1 MGFSDRF
8 LWGAASSAYQTEGSW
23 NVDGKGPSIW
33 DTFCHKQGTI
43 AHGETGD
50 TACDG
55 YRKLE
60 EDVAILKALG
70 VSAYRFSISWPRVL
84 PEGRGQVNQK
94 GLAYY
99 DRLVD
104 LLLKNEITPF
114 ITLYH
119 WDLPEA
125 LQRQGGWQ
133 NRQTALAFA
142 DYAAL
147 IANHFQGRVSH
158 YITLNEPQCFVGL
171 GYQQGIHAP
180 GLKLS
185 QDDLLVCV
193 HNALLAGGLGARALR
208 DASSSRLQIGLSSTG
223 RLSYPVK
230 DTAQGRSAAY
240 RSSFAMSK
248 TDWMFTHSWL
258 LDAAILGHYDSDAPD
273 FLHKFANAL
282 SPADWDSI
290 RQPLDFLGVNIYNGR
305 PVDESGADVSKYPGY
320 PRTSLKWPV
329 TPDVMYYGCHWLY
342 QRYGL
347 PLYITENGQACN
359 DRIFLDGCVH
369 DADRIDFLHR
379 YLLSLKNAVNDGVP
393 VLGYFHWSLT
403 DNFEWHSGYDERMGL
418 IFIDYQTRRRIFKDS
433 ALWYAKTVRENG
445 AHL

>member
-8 LWGAASSAYQTEGSW
+8 LWGTASSAYQTEGSW

-43 AHGETGD
+43 AHEETGD

-55 YRKLE
+55 YQKME
-60 EDVAILKALG
+60 EDVAILKSLG

-84 PEGRGQVNQK
+84 PNGTGPVNEK

-119 WDLPEA
+119 WDLPEE
-125 LQRQGGWQ
+125 LQKKGGWQ

-147 IANHFQGRVSH
+147 IAKHFNGRVSH

-180 GLKLS
+180 GFKLD

-208 DASSSRLQIGLSSTG
+208 NASSSRLQIGLSSTG
-223 RLSYPVK
+223 RLSYPIK
-230 DTAQGRSAAY
+230 DTRKGRTAAY
-240 RSSFAMSK
+240 RASFAMPE

-258 LDAAILGHYDSDAPD
+258 LDAAILGHYDSDAPE
-273 FLHKFANAL
+273 FLHKFADAL
-282 SPADWDSI
+282 SPTDWDSI
-290 RQPLDFLGVNIYNGR
+290 RQPLDFLGVNVYNGR
-305 PVDESGADVSKYPGY
+305 PVDDSGSDVSKYPGY

-342 QRYGL
+342 KRYGL

-418 IFIDYQTRRRIFKDS
+418 IFIDYQTKRRIFKDS
-433 ALWYAKTVRENG
+433 ALWYAKTIRENG